1 MISFF
6 CAAFQLKHL
15 PCRAQALSMPGL
27 LALLQAA
34 ALLQPY
40 ISAGAQCTRPGE
52 DVRLVQYSIKDG
64 DRCEEPDDGFSRP
77 SYYGTEG
84 YNYCWH
90 VRNLNEREPE
100 LKPNT
105 GMLTIADTCS
115 SNTDESRKSLVIGA
129 PAPLDANDPSSILIV
144 ELRQD
149 CSFFSTLV
157 RERGGIRVGNESY
170 DLQCV
175 IIGDSSNPLQVT
187 NSTSRLVLDFQ
198 PDFLVTPR
206 GSLMTEHASKQAVLD
221 GRALLS
227 PAGSSPRIY
236 SEAAALAGEV
246 GAGARTLAFGL
257 QPPTE
262 TYARRGLE
270 AVFDAARQF
279 DANCSLPGRRQLGEA
294 TNFSAR
300 LGAAPRTAA
309 PERDPCELASRC
321 EAGSCVK
328 SLKLGVVLENSSYSS
343 SSFPVRDLCG
353 NATALWT
360 SLGGVANVSTAVI
373 AGRRDSRLEYVQAS
387 RDVDDAAYESSL
399 ASALAQLRDDG
410 ATVVLVCSPGAV
422 EVPDIMRNLS
432 YAPLATILT
441 TSLYKS
447 RYRTRMAEGW
457 WEGEY
462 FLETYP
468 WDRALPGPKG
478 AFTNLTSREYHDRF
492 LLEFDTAPG
501 RHSAITIAALSAL
514 AYAIEQTGSL
524 NTSNVTEAL
533 LSSKLPEFFGNI
545 SFDAHGQQ
553 DAALAAFPV
562 IQYLPFSTRK
572 GVLDGVELPLADVVD
587 YSGWGETIREVAF
600 PMPTWEL
607 RECRRA
613 DPCGANGWCKQD
625 GPGRAVCECEEGFES
640 VDGGRCSEYLPSPP
654 PSPPPPPKEE
664 GINFPYYAIGIACV
678 AFLLLFLSLWAVL
691 RRKNAY
697 QTQITFA
704 EREFAR
710 WQVDPKARR
719 RSNLSG
725 RQLTSLVQRAGCC
738 GGDALDEETLTRS
751 RARVV
756 AAPSVPHDV
765 FHCFVSHAWAS
776 GQDQARSVKG
786 QLQRYVQNIQ
796 VFLDVDNLEDI
807 SRLGEYVGN
816 SSALV
821 VFLSG
826 SSSPLGQPQSDYFS
840 SANCM
845 VELRAAVDQDV
856 PILLV
861 LETDP
866 THGGVPLEVHRE
878 ACPDELAA
886 AVFRHPPIP
895 WHRLRDFQT
904 VSLRLLIERLL
915 TAWRVPGADRAI
927 FIPSDR
933 LLRPTPRL
941 VTKRPYHF
949 YHSPHNPGVELIV
962 DMLEQA
968 APRPRRLHPRPRCSP
983 LASSP
988 SPLTSSPSP
997 LPPSPPSPSP

>member
-1 MISFF
+1 
-6 CAAFQLKHL
+6 
-15 PCRAQALSMPGL
+15 MPGL

-40 ISAGAQCTRPGE
+40 ISDGAQCTRPGE

-64 DRCEEPDDGFSRP
+64 DRCEEPGDGFSRP

-157 RERGGIRVGNESY
+157 RERGGIRVGNETY

-328 SLKLGVVLENSSYSS
+328 SLKLGVVLENSSYS
-343 SSFPVRDLCG
+343 FPVRDMCG

-373 AGRRDSRLEYVQAS
+373 AGRRNSGLEYVQAS

-422 EVPDIMRNLS
+422 EVPNIMRNLS

-492 LLEFDTAPG
+492 RVEFDTAPG

-514 AYAIEQTGSL
+514 AYAIESTGSL
-524 NTSNVTEAL
+524 NTSAVTEAL
-533 LSSKLPEFFGNI
+533 LSSELPEFFGNI

-625 GPGRAVCECEEGFES
+625 GPGRAICECEEGFES

-678 AFLLLFLSLWAVL
+678 AFLLLFLSLWA
-691 RRKNAY
+691 
-697 QTQITFA
+697 
-704 EREFAR
+704 
-710 WQVDPKARR
+710 VDPKARR

-821 VFLSG
+821 VF
-826 SSSPLGQPQSDYFS
+826 
-840 SANCM
+840 
-845 VELRAAVDQDV
+845 
-856 PILLV
+856 
-861 LETDP
+861 
-866 THGGVPLEVHRE
+866 
-878 ACPDELAA
+878 
-886 AVFRHPPIP
+886 
-895 WHRLRDFQT
+895 
-904 VSLRLLIERLL
+904 
-915 TAWRVPGADRAI
+915 
-927 FIPSDR
+927 
-933 LLRPTPRL
+933 
-941 VTKRPYHF
+941 
-949 YHSPHNPGVELIV
+949 
-962 DMLEQA
+962 
-968 APRPRRLHPRPRCSP
+968 
-983 LASSP
+983 
-988 SPLTSSPSP
+988 
-997 LPPSPPSPSP
+997 